1 MDFEAF
7 DDRWLNLSPVPDLW
21 PSSPPAATAT
31 QRTNAPQSDDGLDDD
46 SGDDDDGLYGD
57 ASPGGL
63 RDDCS
68 ESSFGNEEQVVV
80 AAEQYSWKID
90 HAKGD
95 HKFRGV
101 LACCTSANID

>member
-7 DDRWLNLSPVPDLW
+7 DEEWVNLSPLPNLW

-31 QRTNAPQSDDGLDDD
+31 QRTNAPQSDDGL
-46 SGDDDDGLYGD
+46 YGD

-68 ESSFGNEEQVVV
+68 ESSFGHEEPVVV
-80 AAEQYSWKID
+80 AAEQYSWKMD
-90 HAKGD
+90 YAKGD

-101 LACCTSANID
+101 LACCTSANSG

>member
-1 MDFEAF
+1 MCTGSIIDFEAF

-21 PSSPPAATAT
+21 LSSPPAATAT

-68 ESSFGNEEQVVV
+68 ESSFSNKEQVVV
-80 AAEQYSWKID
+80 AAEQYS
-90 HAKGD
+90 
-95 HKFRGV
+95 
-101 LACCTSANID
+101 